1 MAALELP
8 THLSASSI
16 STYEQCPLRYRFSR
30 IDRIPEPTTQPMILG
45 TFVHEILE
53 DLYKLPSADRT
64 IPEAR
69 SIARVLWE
77 NKFKEEVATLGITKE
92 KAIND
97 FRWSAWWCVENVFSM
112 EDPTAVKI
120 RGIEDEFSAHIEDVP
135 LLGFIDRWTE
145 EADGAFTVTDYKSAK
160 VSKPKY
166 EGDKIF
172 QIILYAEM
180 LERLNNIEVN
190 NAEIMYVKF
199 KERKRYAPTPDRR
212 ETVLKIIRQTWDG
225 VVKGC
230 NTGVFQTKTGP
241 LCNWCAYKNICP
253 AWS

>member
-1 MAALELP
+1 MTTLQLP

-16 STYEQCPLRYRFSR
+16 TTYEQCPLRFRFSR
-30 IDRIPEPTTQPMILG
+30 IDRIPEPTTEPMILG

-53 DLYKLPSADRT
+53 DLYQLPSEDRT

-69 SIARVLWE
+69 RIAREMWE
-77 NKFKEEVATLGITKE
+77 NKFKEETSKVRIKD
-92 KAIND
+92 INQ
-97 FRWSAWWCVENVFSM
+97 FRWNAWWCVENVFKM
-112 EDPTAVKI
+112 ESPEEVKI
-120 RGIEDEFSAHIEDVP
+120 RGVEDKFSAEIDGVP

-145 EADGAFTVTDYKSAK
+145 ETDGSLTVTDYKTGK

-166 EGDKIF
+166 EHDKVF
-172 QIILYAEM
+172 QIVLYVEM
-180 LERLNNIEVN
+180 LERLNGIKID

-199 KERKRYAPTPDRR
+199 KEFKRYDPTPERR
-212 ETVLKIIRQTWDG
+212 EIVLKLIKQTWDG
-225 VVKGC
+225 VSQGC
-230 NTGVFQTKTGP
+230 ETGVFPTKTGP